1 MKEWQKKKLHE
12 LLDVGG
18 FINRNAWVSLMIGGV
33 FVLSGTLAESV
44 WAMYAGAIL
53 IGAAILMMF
62 AIEII
67 LWYVK
72 WRKKTWK

>member
-1 MKEWQKKKLHE
+1 MKEWQRQKLHE

-18 FINRNAWVSLMIGGV
+18 FLNRHAYISLAIGGV
-33 FVLSGTLAESV
+33 LVLSGTLAESV

-53 IGAAILMMF
+53 VGAAVIMMF
-62 AIEII
+62 ATEII